1 METVIFILIV
11 IIGVMLT
18 GLILNLSQDTEQP
31 DTHHKPGIILTD
43 HACERM
49 EERLG
54 IYGYAQMQQLAQAA
68 FVNGKS
74 YHQLNGY
81 LYSKLYNIETNS
93 DGPRIARF
101 YENTIF
107 VFSDDG
113 VLITLFKNEPYQ
125 KYH

>member
-31 DTHHKPGIILTD
+31 DTHHTPCIILTD

-49 EERLG
+49 QERLG
-54 IYGYAQMQQLAQAA
+54 IYNHNRMQQLARAA
-68 FVNGKS
+68 FLHGKS

-81 LYSKLYNIETNS
+81 LHNKLYNIETNS
-93 DGPRIARF
+93 DAPRIARF

-125 KYH
+125 KNH